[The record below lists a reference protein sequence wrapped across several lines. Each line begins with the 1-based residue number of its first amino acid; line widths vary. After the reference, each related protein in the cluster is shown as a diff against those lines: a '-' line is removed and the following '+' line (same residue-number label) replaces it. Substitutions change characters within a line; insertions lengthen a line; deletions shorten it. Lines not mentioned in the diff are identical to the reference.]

1 MQKDFDQAT
10 AALERSRQIHAVDR
24 EQIMRME
31 EELKAFSENEK
42 QIMLIQVLQNKL
54 KCSEKRDFA
63 DVECLGGLGATL
75 YPGVSAMKWVST

>member
-42 QIMLIQVLQNKL
+42 QIMLIQVLQIN
-54 KCSEKRDFA
+54 
-63 DVECLGGLGATL
+63 
-75 YPGVSAMKWVST
+75 